1 MSAGLAMLNYLK
13 SNPSV
18 YTQLQGTTDRIVKGM
33 KANLNKL
40 GLNFQINQMGSMF
53 TLFFT
58 SEPVVDFNS
67 AKKSDTQLFGKYFH
81 AMLEKGVYLAPSQ
94 YEALFISAAI
104 TDQLSD
110 EIVKANYESLEQV
123 LQLQ

>member
-1 MSAGLAMLNYLK
+1 
-13 SNPSV
+13 
-18 YTQLQGTTDRIVKGM
+18 
-33 KANLNKL
+33 
-40 GLNFQINQMGSMF
+40 MGSMF